1 MNRFAIFFIL
11 AGWIAPCAAQEDIMD
26 SYIREGFSNNLA
38 LKQKELNYHRSL
50 QVLNQARALFFPE
63 VGLSARFTMAD
74 GGRYIDFPAGDLLN
88 PVYTT
93 LNQLTHS
100 HEFPQVD
107 NQKVYFVRPTEQ
119 ETRLSMV
126 QPLIRPDIFFNYKIR
141 KNLTD
146 AAFIDINIYK
156 RELVREIKT
165 AYFNYLKTVKALELF
180 DQTMKVV
187 RENVRVNESLL
198 ANDKVTMDVV
208 FRSRAEYSKVEQQVA
223 AAQDMHER
231 AKGYFNFLLNKS
243 LKSDIRA
250 FPGDSALLIMNPL
263 PEDSAI
269 RIALA
274 NREELTRLNKYKSAS
289 ANTIKLYKFN
299 TAPTLGLGIDY
310 GVQGESY
317 SFGKDS
323 EFLFASLV
331 LKWSIFR
338 GFENRSKIREASVNR
353 DILDEQ
359 YIETVNRIGLQVT
372 DSWYGVNT
380 ALKTVAASQTQSE
393 SASKAFDLI
402 SKRYYQGQSS
412 LLEFID
418 ARTAMT
424 GAELNLIIA
433 RYDYA
438 ISIAELERTM
448 AIHPLD

>member
-1 MNRFAIFFIL
+1 MYRFAIFLLL
-11 AGWIAPCAAQEDIMD
+11 AGWIAPSDAQEDILG

-38 LKQKELNYHRSL
+38 LKQKELNYNRSL
-50 QVLNQARALFFPE
+50 QVLNQSRALFFPDL
-63 VGLSARFTMAD
+63 GLSARFTLAD

-100 HEFPQVD
+100 REFPQVD
-107 NQKVYFVRPTEQ
+107 NQQVYFVRPMEQ

-126 QPLIRPDIFFNYKIR
+126 QPLFRPDIFFNYKIR
-141 KNLTD
+141 KNLSD
-146 AAFIDINIYK
+146 AAFIDINMYK

-187 RENVRVNESLL
+187 TENVRVNESLL

-208 FRSRAEYSKVEQQVA
+208 YRSRAEYSKVEQQMA

-231 AKGYFNFLLNKS
+231 AKGYFNFLLNKP
-243 LKSDIRA
+243 LKSDIRDL
-250 FPGDSALLIMNPL
+250 PGDSALLIMSPFS
-263 PEDSAI
+263 EDSAL
-269 RIALA
+269 RVALA
-274 NREELTRLNKYKSAS
+274 NREELAQLNEYKSAS
-289 ANTIKLYKFN
+289 ANSMKLYKFN
-299 TAPTLGLGIDY
+299 AAPTLGLGVDY
-310 GVQGESY
+310 GFQGENY
-317 SFGKDS
+317 TIGKESD
-323 EFLFASLV
+323 FLFASLV

-338 GFENRSKIREASVNR
+338 GFENRSKVREASVNR
-353 DILDEQ
+353 DILGEQ
-359 YIETVNRIGLQVT
+359 YLEAVNRIGLQVT

-380 ALKTVAASQTQSE
+380 AIKTVAAAQTQRE
-393 SASKAFDLI
+393 SASKAFELI

-424 GAELNLIIA
+424 GAELNLLIA
-433 RYDYA
+433 RFDYA
-438 ISIAELERTM
+438 ISIAEMERTL